1 MGVTTIT
8 LHGIQHIIWWI
19 GFSEINVVLLMLQQV
34 LFSHMVSWE
43 KNTNLNMM
51 TDERETIDL
60 K

>member
-8 LHGIQHIIWWI
+8 LHGTQHIIWWI
-19 GFSEINVVLLMLQQV
+19 GFCEINVALLMLQQV

-43 KNTNLNMM
+43 KNTNLNMI